1 MVLPP
6 FAHVRMAAPHAFVV
20 AQHVFIDPMPSHVV
34 AVLVE
39 VQTVT
44 VRVGDPTA
52 DVQRVIPVVPQRLMR
67 RESQHV
73 VVVRPLPSA
82 RNLLRI
88 EPSAV

>member
-1 MVLPP
+1 
-6 FAHVRMAAPHAFVV
+6 MAAPHAFVV

-34 AVLVE
+34 TVLVE
-39 VQTVT
+39 VQAVT